1 MRLLLLAPPG
11 AGKGTQGERLAAWS
25 GARHIAAGDLL
36 RAEARAG
43 GQLGREIAAYQARG
57 DLVPDQIVLDVLTPA
72 VVEAAARGGYILD
85 GFPRTLPQAI
95 AAAELAAR
103 LGVTLDAAV
112 YLHAPEAVLTRRL
125 LDRAS
130 QSGRSDDKADVIRH
144 RLQVFAETTGLLV
157 PYYTER
163 GILVAVDADQPPE
176 LRRGRH
182 PGPAVRAL
190 PAPLVRSR
198 IWAAQAAPPSADPGT
213 GGLGHIVR
221 SPVSAVLKMWRPGP
235 GS

>member
-43 GQLGREIAAYQARG
+43 GRLGHEIAACQARG

-85 GFPRTLPQAI
+85 GFPRNLPQAT

-112 YLHAPEAVLTRRL
+112 YLYAPDTVLTQRL
-125 LDRAS
+125 LDRAG
-130 QSGRSDDKADVIRH
+130 QGGRADDVAEVIQH
-144 RLQVFAETTGLLV
+144 RLGVFAETTGPLV
-157 PYYTER
+157 PYHTER
-163 GILVAVDADQPPE
+163 GILVAVDADQPPDSVTADIQTR
-176 LRRGRH
+176 LSG
-182 PGPAVRAL
+182 L
-190 PAPLVRSR
+190 PLTRL
-198 IWAAQAAPPSADPGT
+198 Q
-213 GGLGHIVR
+213 H
-221 SPVSAVLKMWRPGP
+221 
-235 GS
+235 

>member
-25 GARHIAAGDLL
+25 GVRHIAAGDLL

-43 GQLGREIAAYQARG
+43 DRLGREIAAYQDRG
-57 DLVPDQIVLDVLTPA
+57 DLVPDQIVLDVLTP
-72 VVEAAARGGYILD
+72 VVTEAAARGGYILD

-103 LGVTLDAAV
+103 LGVTVHAAV
-112 YLHAPEAVLTRRL
+112 YLHAPEAVLTQRL

-130 QSGRSDDKADVIRH
+130 QGGRSDDTADVIRH
-144 RLQVFAETTGLLV
+144 RLQVFAETTGPLV

-163 GILVAVDADQPPE
+163 GILVAVDADQPPDSVTADIQTR
-176 LRRGRH
+176 LAGLTRAAGR
-182 PGPAVRAL
+182 
-190 PAPLVRSR
+190 
-198 IWAAQAAPPSADPGT
+198 
-213 GGLGHIVR
+213 
-221 SPVSAVLKMWRPGP
+221 
-235 GS
+235 

>member
-1 MRLLLLAPPG
+1 VRLLLLAPPG
-11 AGKGTQGERLAAWS
+11 GGKGTQGERLAAWS

-43 GQLGREIAAYQARG
+43 GVLGDGIAAYQARG

-72 VVEAAARGGYILD
+72 VTEAAAHGGYILD

-95 AAAELAAR
+95 AAADLAVR

-112 YLHAPEAVLTRRL
+112 YLYATDAVLTRRL

-144 RLQVFAETTGLLV
+144 RLQVFAETTGPLV
-157 PYYTER
+157 SYYTER
-163 GILVAVDADQPPE
+163 GILVAVDADQPPDSVTVDIQAR
-176 LRRGRH
+176 LSGLTRAVGR
-182 PGPAVRAL
+182 
-190 PAPLVRSR
+190 
-198 IWAAQAAPPSADPGT
+198 
-213 GGLGHIVR
+213 
-221 SPVSAVLKMWRPGP
+221 
-235 GS
+235 